1 MAAPEAG
8 PALLRAVP
16 ERGVLLDALALSPG
30 QAPFTPAEVR
40 AALSARF
47 LEPATP
53 ALPPAHFARTP
64 DLAAPL
70 APAPLPAR
78 TALRFV
84 RAGLRGDIVG
94 AQEVRVRRAAA
105 TRRGREFV
113 RGRVGSSMFAPGGLD
128 EVLKG
133 DGAGDD
139 DAEEEEERGECS
151 GPAAVWHAPGSG
163 AVPAAWSLR
172 WRFADAVPSSGL
184 RICASGL
191 SRGFRSR
198 AQREAESSEAA
209 LELDDDDEVPELDCA
224 YHSLRAAR
232 EAAHT
237 STVTP
242 DAHLK
247 ILSREVKPRA
257 PFYRA
262 AVQPSVRCRSMRA
275 LLTC

>member
-1 MAAPEAG
+1 MAAPEGG

-40 AALSARF
+40 AALGARF

-53 ALPPAHFARTP
+53 ALPPAHFARMP

-70 APAPLPAR
+70 ARAPLPAR

-94 AQEVRVRRAAA
+94 AQEVRVRRTAA

-133 DGAGDD
+133 DGDD
-139 DAEEEEERGECS
+139 DAEEEERRGECS
-151 GPAAVWHAPGSG
+151 DPAAVWHAPGSG
-163 AVPAAWSLR
+163 AVPAAL
-172 WRFADAVPSSGL
+172 VP
-184 RICASGL
+184 
-191 SRGFRSR
+191 
-198 AQREAESSEAA
+198 A
-209 LELDDDDEVPELDCA
+209 L
-224 YHSLRAAR
+224 
-232 EAAHT
+232 
-237 STVTP
+237 
-242 DAHLK
+242 
-247 ILSREVKPRA
+247 
-257 PFYRA
+257 
-262 AVQPSVRCRSMRA
+262 A
-275 LLTC
+275 LC